1 MRALGLTIATAG
13 FTGYAPI
20 APGTVGSLVG
30 LLILF
35 GVRASGNP
43 RVELGVLV
51 MVIVGG
57 IWSAGVVERHA
68 GIEDPGIVVVDEV
81 AGMLLTLLWVPLTWP
96 TGPGRLPGV
105 PRVRH
110 HQTLSSSEIR
120 TASRRM
126 GHHGRRPLCGGLCR
140 GRRPA
145 DVVGDTDAGDTVTK
159 YCVSQLR
166 QRIDRPG
173 IPARCVARRSNTP
186 GILPHRALRS
196 GRLRARERHHN
207 RETQY

>member
-35 GVRASGNP
+35 AVRASGNSGA
-43 RVELGVLV
+43 ELGVLV

-57 IWSAGVVERHA
+57 IWSAGVVERDV

-96 TGPGRLPGV
+96 TALVGFLAFRLFDIIKPFPARRCERLPGGWGIMADDLFAAV
-105 PRVRH
+105 YAAAVVRLMWWAIP
-110 HQTLSSSEIR
+110 TL
-120 TASRRM
+120 
-126 GHHGRRPLCGGLCR
+126 
-140 GRRPA
+140 
-145 DVVGDTDAGDTVTK
+145 VT
-159 YCVSQLR
+159 
-166 QRIDRPG
+166 P
-173 IPARCVARRSNTP
+173 
-186 GILPHRALRS
+186 
-196 GRLRARERHHN
+196 
-207 RETQY
+207 